1 MGYFQVRKGR
11 AKDWNT
17 PQTKTGE
24 NIISYIVWVV
34 QILKYSKGS
43 LLIKPRKASKTFRSI
58 LSLLLMTD
66 LGQIK
71 KLSTRRGLYM
81 YSTKDLRSL
90 PKPRSLLEMRSNQ
103 SVSFVEGAIVN
114 TWPTQ
119 VGAFLSMGEF
129 TLFIWNRQV
138 EKLFFKWYHN
148 QVKRTILL
156 LYVAQQKR
164 QMKWTKRFGPALH
177 QTVKSLLDWRSFH
190 LRKLVQYN
198 TGLFMMFNNMQKYV
212 N

>member
-58 LSLLLMTD
+58 LSLLLMND

-81 YSTKDLRSL
+81 YSTKHLRSL

-138 EKLFFKWYHN
+138 EKLFFKWCHN
-148 QVKRTILL
+148 QVKRTIYCCTLL
-156 LYVAQQKR
+156 SKNDKWNEQNFWSCPSSNSQVASWLAQFSSSKAC
-164 QMKWTKRFGPALH
+164 TI
-177 QTVKSLLDWRSFH
+177 
-190 LRKLVQYN
+190 QYWIIHD
-198 TGLFMMFNNMQKYV
+198 V
-212 N
+212 